1 MDFWDGSSNSNN
13 YDYNYRGSS
22 SSSSRNNFE
31 GGELMEALEPFIKST
46 SPPVA
51 PPPPPS
57 FYSLP
62 PPPPPPYN
70 SDTYN
75 SQSLSLSPNMYPS
88 SSSTQGVLGYLGN
101 EFGSQAQAQ
110 QQSGSCIGLL
120 NQLSPTQIHQIQEEI
135 NQQYQQQQLQWPPQ
149 RQQRTLVNFYNPKG
163 MKPASP
169 PKPGK
174 LYRGVRQRHWGKW
187 VAEIRLPKNRTRLWL
202 GTFDTAEEAALAY
215 DMAAYKLRGD
225 SARLNFSHMSGNFG
239 DYKPLHAAVE
249 AKLKAICQTLAEG
262 KSVDAINNKKKKPS
276 SSKRKT
282 THAAV
287 AQLEE
292 EEDVV
297 KVEGSSDTNGWVS
310 DGSSPVSGQTFPEEE
325 EMGSAQN
332 FMLQKHPSYEIDWAS
347 I

>member
-1 MDFWDGSSNSNN
+1 MDFWDGSS
-13 YDYNYRGSS
+13 SS
-22 SSSSRNNFE
+22 SISSRNHFQ

-46 SPPVA
+46 SPVA
-51 PPPPPS
+51 PSPS
-57 FYSLP
+57 FYS
-62 PPPPPPYN
+62 PPPPYN
-70 SDTYN
+70 NDTYN
-75 SQSLSLSPNMYPS
+75 PHSLSLSPPPPNMLLYPS
-88 SSSTQGVLGYLGN
+88 TTQGVLGN
-101 EFGSQAQAQ
+101 EFGSLAQAQ
-110 QQSGSCIGLL
+110 TQQPVSCIGL
-120 NQLSPTQIHQIQEEI
+120 NQLSPTQIHQIQDQI
-135 NQQYQQQQLQWPPQ
+135 NEQYQQQQLQWPPQ
-149 RQQRTLVNFYNPKG
+149 RQRTLNFYNPKAIAPVLSG
-163 MKPASP
+163 SP

-262 KSVDAINNKKKKPS
+262 KSVDAINKKKPS

-282 THAAV
+282 HAPV
-287 AQLEE
+287 AQLE

-297 KVEGSSDTNGWVS
+297 KVEGSSDTNGSVS
-310 DGSSPVSGQTFPEEE
+310 DGSSPVSGQTFPEFAEE
-325 EMGSAQN
+325 DPGWDMGSAQN

-347 I
+347 IQ